1 MMKGLNQNHTKASEN
16 KDFLTIPSQSKKSKN
31 QGNSSL
37 AQLMVLLNGAIIT
50 LTAFVT
56 LNVFIGDMQE
66 NRLSAQAWQIEAALS
81 DKTRLLQQ
89 DLSLL
94 ETLISNTKLPRIQT
108 ILNKNMLDGLSNAS
122 LVMWQ
127 ANNDDTPTI
136 LFDKREDKIN
146 PVSLMPIITSINKV
160 DNDETIN
167 FSTFFINDPRA
178 EEPIVFIKRHHNSGH
193 ILTAF
198 TVNNLFGWND
208 LTRIIPSLESFTV
221 IDKQTNNPFV
231 SFGELSN
238 SLTSMP
244 VNFKLGNYE
253 WVAKAQF
260 SNSDEHAILG
270 YVPML
275 MLFFGMTLT
284 LIGSF
289 YVQTN
294 QRSTRKLTEMNTLL
308 RDKNDD
314 IRVQMERTETLYE
327 SLQASER
334 DHSAVINSVNDVIFE
349 TDDRGR
355 IVFLNNAWERL
366 TGVNPAQSLGKP
378 IYDFIHDQD
387 SAEAKEAL
395 DNMVFGSAKSFRVF
409 TRLRTGQDVHRFVE
423 LVFSLTRLDDA
434 GNKRLVGMITDI
446 EERRQAEIALRDA
459 ERRYRN
465 IFENA
470 VSGLYQIT
478 PDGKFISANSALA
491 KLMGYSDTKDL
502 MRNPNINKN
511 GMIADHKERDL
522 LLRLVRR
529 QGQVKNFELRYETQ
543 KGEIIWVS
551 ENIRA
556 VYDEHGDVSYY
567 EGALD
572 DVSARKEAETAMQ
585 QARLESDLANRAKT
599 EFLANMSH
607 ELRTPLNAIIGFS
620 DVIHQESLGAIE
632 IPAYLDYAREINM
645 GGKQLL
651 KIINEILEVSRI
663 ELSEKPINES
673 SIDLRRVC
681 DTCVSLVRGKGEDKM
696 IVIDT
701 QLAPELPII
710 VGSETA
716 FKQMI
721 LNLLHNSLSMT
732 DQGGQINIESVL
744 DQDHSVRIS
753 VTDNGHGMDP
763 ADVRRALQPL
773 DEPYSAQLSNMDR
786 DDNENPMFGLS
797 LVRSLIAQHDG
808 RLEIVS
814 EKGVGTTATLIIPPE
829 RVVGILQKTLNKAQ

>member
-1 MMKGLNQNHTKASEN
+1 MMKGIENKPQEALEN
-16 KDFLTIPSQSKKSKN
+16 KDFLSGTLHPKKRKN
-31 QGNSSL
+31 QGNSSI

-66 NRLSAQAWQIEAALS
+66 NRLAAQAWQIEATLS

-94 ETLISNTKLPRIQT
+94 TTLISTTSPQRIQA
-108 ILNKNMLDGLSNAS
+108 ILNKNMLDGLSDAS

-127 ANNDDTPTI
+127 KDDGSQPYTLFDRNDDTVSPMS
-136 LFDKREDKIN
+136 LA
-146 PVSLMPIITSINKV
+146 PVISSINKTQ
-160 DNDETIN
+160 NDETVN
-167 FSTFFINDPRA
+167 FATFFINDPKAA
-178 EEPIVFIKRHHNSGH
+178 EPLVFIKRHHERGH

-198 TVNNLFGWND
+198 TVNELFGWQELKRLNPT
-208 LTRIIPSLESFTV
+208 LKSFSV
-221 IDKQTNNPFV
+221 IDKNKNNQFV
-231 SFGELSN
+231 NFGEVSQ
-238 SLTSMP
+238 SLEVVP
-244 VNFKLGNYE
+244 VSYKLGNYE
-253 WVAKAQF
+253 WVVNAQF
-260 SNSDEHAILG
+260 ASSDEHTILG
-270 YVPML
+270 YVPLL
-275 MLFFGMTLT
+275 MLFFGLTLT
-284 LIGSF
+284 FIGSF
-289 YVQTN
+289 YVHNN
-294 QRSTRKLTEMNTLL
+294 QRSTRKLTEMNSLL

-314 IRVQMERTETLYE
+314 IKVQMERTESLYE

-334 DHSAVINSVNDVIFE
+334 DYSAVINSVNDIIFE

-355 IVFLNNAWERL
+355 IVFLNDAWQRL
-366 TGVNPAQSLGKP
+366 TSVSPAKSLGKP
-378 IYDFIHDQD
+378 IYDFIHEQD
-387 SAEAKEAL
+387 RDEAREAF
-395 DNMVFGSAKSFRVF
+395 DNMIYGSTSNFRVF
-409 TRLRTGQDVHRFVE
+409 TRLQTGDDTYRFVE

-434 GNKRLVGMITDI
+434 GNKRLVGMVTDI

-478 PDGKFISANSALA
+478 PDGKFISANGALA
-491 KLMGYSDTKDL
+491 KLMGYSDSKDM
-502 MRNPNINKN
+502 MRNPNCNKN
-511 GMIADHKERDL
+511 KMIADHKERDL
-522 LLRLVRR
+522 LSRLVKR
-529 QGQVKNFELRYETQ
+529 QGQVRNFELRYETQ

-556 VYDEHGDVSYY
+556 VYDEHGDISYY

-572 DVSARKEAETAMQ
+572 DISARKEAETAMQ

-620 DVIHQESLGAIE
+620 DVIGQESLGSIE

-673 SIDLRRVC
+673 SIDLRKVC

-701 QLAPELPII
+701 HLAPELPII
-710 VGSETA
+710 VGSETG

-721 LNLLHNSLSMT
+721 LNLLHNALSMT

-744 DQDHSVRIS
+744 DQDHSVRITVS
-753 VTDNGHGMDP
+753 DNGHGMDP
-763 ADVRRALQPL
+763 SDIRRALQPL
-773 DEPYSAQLSNMDR
+773 NEPHSAELSNLDR
-786 DDNENPMFGLS
+786 KDNENPMFGLS
-797 LVRSLIAQHDG
+797 FVRSLIAQHDG
-808 RLEIVS
+808 RLEIAS
-814 EKGVGTTATLIIPPE
+814 EIGVGTTATLIIPPE
-829 RVVGILQKTLNKAQ
+829 RVVGILQKTLNRT